1 MTARK
6 TPFFLL
12 YRAVSAVVAPVM
24 WRVVRRKLARHG
36 VSAERQR
43 ERLGHATQPRPDG
56 RLIWLHAASVGESV
70 SALTLV
76 QALLDS
82 DPDLSALITSGT
94 ASSAQV
100 LAGRMPA
107 RCCHQF
113 APLDQRGAMRRFL
126 DHWHPEAAIFVES
139 EIWPTML
146 VETRRRGLPMAL
158 INARM
163 SRSSLQNWGRFRNT
177 AQFLLGQFDLI
188 RTQDQATLDGMQ
200 TLGIAPDRL
209 ALGPNL
215 KALAPPLPVDDAAL
229 TAMRAA
235 MPGPLWLA
243 ASTHEGEEK
252 KVIEAHLKARKSVP
266 DLRLILVPRHPE
278 RAAEIANLITAKGL
292 SHTRRSAG
300 ETPDVAAKSDV
311 YLADTLGEMGLWYR
325 LTPIV
330 FLGGSLVR
338 VGGHNPFE
346 PAQAGAA
353 ILHGPHV
360 ANFTDVYAGFEAAGA
375 CARVTSPRELA
386 KTMGDLLADEGAL
399 TALRDAAHAEA
410 QRQAQSLDALIDEI
424 TVHMTAPPAGQ
435 TAG

>member
-1 MTARK
+1 
-6 TPFFLL
+6 
-12 YRAVSAVVAPVM
+12 M
-24 WRVVRRKLARHG
+24 WQVVRRKLARHG
-36 VSAERQR
+36 VNAERQR
-43 ERLGHATQPRPDG
+43 ERLGHATLPRPDG

-76 QALLDS
+76 QALLDRE
-82 DPDLSALITSGT
+82 PDLSALITSGT

-107 RCCHQF
+107 RCLHQF
-113 APLDQRGAMRRFL
+113 APLDQRRAMRRFL

-146 VETRRRGLPMAL
+146 VETRRRGLPLAL

-177 AQFLLGQFDLI
+177 ARFLLGQFDLI
-188 RTQDQATLDGMQ
+188 RTQDQATLEGLQ
-200 TLGIAPDRL
+200 TLGISPDRL

-215 KALAPPLPVDDAAL
+215 KALAPPLPADDAAL
-229 TAMRAA
+229 AAMRAA
-235 MPGPLWLA
+235 MPGPVWLA

-278 RAAEIANLITAKGL
+278 RAPEIARLITAKGL
-292 SHTRRSAG
+292 SHSRRSEG
-300 ETPDVAAKSDV
+300 AAPRDAAEIDV
-311 YLADTLGEMGLWYR
+311 YLADTLGEMGLRYR
-325 LTPIV
+325 RAPIV

-338 VGGHNPFE
+338 AGGHNPLD

-360 ANFTDVYAGFEAAGA
+360 ANFADVYAGFEAAGA

-386 KTMGDLLADEGAL
+386 KTLGDLLHAHDAL
-399 TALRDAAHAEA
+399 TALRDAARTEA

-424 TVHMTAPPAGQ
+424 TVNMTDRPAGQ